1 MAAGD
6 HLQRRTTERLELP
19 QQIQHGWARQIVA
32 RRMSQHGATARGAY
46 PAHRLRQGH
55 PFVAHIAGL
64 AFDQIM
70 PEYRRDVFR
79 PAAGDDMAR
88 EMGTP
93 YQPGIV
99 RVGYRTF
106 QGSGN
111 PRFMQRSGNSV
122 RPFAAPGANLRQ
134 PGPQFG
140 MLRIHAQAD
149 DMDGGAAPSDRYL
162 HAIEEVHARGSG
174 GLARNGEARDVI
186 VVGQGKKFD
195 AVGMRARRDFGG
207 AQQAIGDMGM
217 AMQIGFKHDG
227 ADNSPWKGLK
237 IIAKYGR
244 YSPMR
249 QTSAQ
254 VCGTTVSMKF
264 IFDLFPVI
272 VFFIAY
278 KLGDAVPAATH
289 TLLAHLGLPGIPAD
303 KPGIYLA
310 TLVAI
315 VATLLQVAWVKF
327 KGRKVEPMLWISLAI
342 IVVMGGATLWLH
354 DEAFIKW
361 KPTVLYWVF
370 SGAIFGAA
378 AGGKNLIRSLMNAEV
393 ELPGSAWNLLNLSW
407 GVFFALMGVLNLL
420 VAFNFS
426 TDVWVDFKLFGSLG
440 LMLVFV
446 LAQTIFISRHLD
458 KQSD

>member
-1 MAAGD
+1 
-6 HLQRRTTERLELP
+6 
-19 QQIQHGWARQIVA
+19 
-32 RRMSQHGATARGAY
+32 
-46 PAHRLRQGH
+46 
-55 PFVAHIAGL
+55 
-64 AFDQIM
+64 
-70 PEYRRDVFR
+70 
-79 PAAGDDMAR
+79 
-88 EMGTP
+88 
-93 YQPGIV
+93 
-99 RVGYRTF
+99 
-106 QGSGN
+106 
-111 PRFMQRSGNSV
+111 
-122 RPFAAPGANLRQ
+122 
-134 PGPQFG
+134 
-140 MLRIHAQAD
+140 
-149 DMDGGAAPSDRYL
+149 
-162 HAIEEVHARGSG
+162 
-174 GLARNGEARDVI
+174 
-186 VVGQGKKFD
+186 
-195 AVGMRARRDFGG
+195 
-207 AQQAIGDMGM
+207 
-217 AMQIGFKHDG
+217 
-227 ADNSPWKGLK
+227 
-237 IIAKYGR
+237 
-244 YSPMR
+244 MR

-254 VCGTTVSMKF
+254 VCGTTASMKF

-278 KLGDAVPAATH
+278 KLGDAAPAATH
-289 TLLAHLGLPGIPAD
+289 ALLAHLGLPGIPAD

-315 VATLLQVAWVKF
+315 VATFLQVAWVRF

-407 GVFFALMGVLNLL
+407 GAFFALMGVLNLL

-458 KQSD
+458 KQND